1 MSAPAK
7 FLFDTDFARGERRAV
22 ATVTLAE
29 HQAALAEAEARG
41 YRTGLA
47 AGQAE
52 VAGQTERQL
61 AAALSGAAAGLEA
74 LGGGLQAIE
83 SRMQAEAVQLALA
96 VARKLAPA
104 LISVQPFAEIAALAT
119 ECFTHLVGAPHV
131 VVRVNEALY
140 DTARERLEEIARS
153 RGLEAR
159 LVVLAEPDI
168 ALGDCRIEW
177 ADGGVVRDRAATQ
190 SAITEAVIRYVAART
205 LRSSEPRHE

>member
-1 MSAPAK
+1 
-7 FLFDTDFARGERRAV
+7 
-22 ATVTLAE
+22 
-29 HQAALAEAEARG
+29 
-41 YRTGLA
+41 
-47 AGQAE
+47 
-52 VAGQTERQL
+52 
-61 AAALSGAAAGLEA
+61 
-74 LGGGLQAIE
+74 
-83 SRMQAEAVQLALA
+83 
-96 VARKLAPA
+96 
-104 LISVQPFAEIAALAT
+104 
-119 ECFTHLVGAPHV
+119 V